1 MKKLENLLKR
11 LNKEELCS
19 LTGMDATN
27 TKETMINALME
38 RFNSM
43 LLNKSLL
50 SSSQNT
56 VNYKISNGI
65 TVLPQGGLVTKKYSG
80 KRPSLVRKYKRG
92 IIEGTVEGFLILKNE
107 GNIIKITNTDDYKLI
122 KKIFGT
128 VVPNEDSEYVEGCSV
143 VTAINFKKMAR
154 YVDGVTFDKKFIR
167 ESVEVD
173 TEDSLYG
180 ANNDIFIFN
189 SEAVRLM
196 NYIELDSI
204 KSLAEYYINRPRIKK
219 NQYHTKMFTIDDI
232 VFKNGKYVL
241 PKEAKCKEK
250 ISESR
255 LAREFGSKVTLEDG
269 TVQYQLYNFSTFNG
283 SVTNRMVMD
292 NIKSRGY
299 VYKDLSKAERK
310 TCFEESK
317 EILLEK
323 VKFIIM
329 EGYYDEELNRHFN
342 PCSRSFSQAR
352 QSRITYSSEKWT
364 TVANRLLCGDPSAI
378 LDENGKCNV
387 SKYDGRK
394 ALAATN
400 SKSTSLKP
408 MIKVIKDNVEI
419 AESTCII
426 PEEIIKPFG
435 DVILKKTET
444 GNYDLKSKLNRF
456 MLPDGYLCEKLI
468 PKFIRDNYICNTA
481 CDGQAS
487 ATVEFLA
494 KATEDLGLMSKAE
507 LDYFLE
513 AYKDLNL
520 ATLKIAIDGNSR
532 LRKIFKK
539 VQRIIQFR
547 HGGDK
552 GIVVMDDFNKRV
564 PEYADYDILMP
575 ESVRKYDSD
584 AFRDETGRS
593 KLEFSVVSLNHKKTG
608 KSYLNYQA
616 IGASDIDSKNLIEL
630 AETEFSKVKDNILS
644 NPVAAKTFLGLVKD
658 TNSEYNL
665 DYEEKHL
672 VSVLTEALEAS
683 DEILKD
689 EYINSKLR
697 KLVGNYLYEVA
708 FGRIQVEGDYN
719 FLVVDPLY
727 LTDRFGCLQSG
738 EFYLNNIEGEVV
750 LTRNPLIDKSE
761 ARKIT
766 TCKNDRLW
774 YLEDLMVLNPFD
786 DILPSLGGADVD
798 GDHANCI
805 RDERV
810 IKFFNNKDY
819 VINDNLKHK
828 APVSDINED
837 ILRSFYRD
845 SMEGSQLGFITDV
858 ATTFTDLLNSGCT
871 TYIDKTG
878 RKHRV
883 SDVLK
888 KLRFIQGWDIDKQ
901 KTGEEVVIPAYANM
915 KVRPEWLLAKKQFK
929 KNSEYFIAKCGD
941 VYIDDERIL
950 KESDSPMTN
959 LYKYSKARIREILTK
974 KVATDTT
981 LVYKLLKVV
990 DKDEHASIKPR
1001 IAKMEKLCR
1010 ERIIDVRSLYTI
1022 DDEMTQEEVEKVR
1035 KESWE
1040 KIESIYNEYRNA
1052 LLSYVNGSI
1061 SKLNT
1066 VVATAYEVCYIRP
1079 NNDNTKSRGFVWNV
1093 FRNELLDLLR
1103 ECTKGSDL
1111 YRLPKTDEEVKSV
1124 VINNVGALFING
1136 KFVETTDLRPGK
1148 YDVIE
1153 VEDSKIIRVPRI
1165 CAAAQNRVV
1174 AKATNTNEFMTLVY
1188 STDGESVSESIRT
1201 IQAKGEFTV
1210 QRCND
1215 GLWVVVDKKP
1225 LMMVGSYGLNDVN
1238 SANGLV
1244 FKADFS
1250 ESDMHYIPND
1260 YQINNNVIEWTD
1272 EKEELAYRNNIDIR
1286 VKAVREISD
1295 EETIKVEDKVKM
1307 SDVVEYDGIDLLNY
1321 EEEITEGFE
1330 VIEEDNAEF
1339 TFDTSSVVEESFD
1352 DSLEVID
1359 CEVIDSLND
1368 NFDELDGIEV
1378 LDDLS
1383 SEEFEFEFEFED

>member
-1 MKKLENLLKR
+1 MKKLESLLNR
-11 LNKEELCS
+11 LNKEQLCE

-27 TKETMINALME
+27 TKATMVNALME
-38 RFNSM
+38 RFNGM

-50 SSSQNT
+50 SSIQDK
-56 VNYKISNGI
+56 VNYKISNGK
-65 TVLPQGGLVTKKYSG
+65 TVLPQGGLVAKKYSG
-80 KRPSLVRKYKRG
+80 KRHSLVRKYKRG
-92 IIEGTVEGFLILKNE
+92 IIDGTVEEFIIVKNE
-107 GNIIKITNTDDYKLI
+107 GNIIKISNADDYKLL

-128 VVPNEDSEYVEGCSV
+128 VVPNADSEYVEGCSV
-143 VTAINFKKMAR
+143 VTAIDFKKMAR
-154 YVDGVTFDKKFIR
+154 YVDGVTFDKHFIK
-167 ESVEVD
+167 ESIEAD
-173 TEDSLYG
+173 SEDSLYG
-180 ANNDIFIFN
+180 ANNDIFVFN
-189 SEAVRLM
+189 PEAVRLM
-196 NYIELDSI
+196 NCIKLDNI
-204 KSLAEYYINRPRIKK
+204 KSLAEYYINRPRVKK
-219 NQYHTKMFTIDDI
+219 NQYHTKMFTISDI

-241 PKEAKCKEK
+241 PREAECKEK

-255 LAREFGSKVTLEDG
+255 LARTFGSKVTLEDG
-269 TVQYQLYNFSTFNG
+269 TVEYQLYNFSTFNG
-283 SVTNRMVMD
+283 SVTNKMVMD
-292 NIKSRGY
+292 HIKSRGF
-299 VYKDLSKAERK
+299 VYKDLSKAQRK
-310 TCFEESK
+310 ECFEESK

-329 EGYYDEELNRHFN
+329 EGYYDEELNRHFY
-342 PCSRSFSQAR
+342 PCARSFSQAR
-352 QSRITYSSEKWT
+352 QSRITYSSEKWE
-364 TVANRLLCGDPSAI
+364 TVANALLCGDTNAI
-378 LDENGKCNV
+378 LDENGKCNI

-400 SKSTSLKP
+400 SKATSLKP
-408 MIKVIKDNVEI
+408 MIKVVKDHIEI

-435 DVILKKTET
+435 DVILKRTEP
-444 GNYDLKSKLNRF
+444 GNYNLKEKLNRF

-481 CDGQAS
+481 CDGQAA

-513 AYKDLNL
+513 KYEDLNL
-520 ATLKIAIDGNSR
+520 ETLKIAIDDDRR
-532 LRKIFKK
+532 LRRIFEK

-584 AFRDETGRS
+584 LFRDETGRS

-616 IGASDIDSKNLIEL
+616 IGASDIDGKSLIDL
-630 AETEFSKVKDNILS
+630 AETEFSKVQDNILI

-658 TNSEYNL
+658 TNSQYNL

-672 VSVLTEALEAS
+672 VSVLTEALDAS

-697 KLVGNYLYEVA
+697 KLVGNFLYEVA
-708 FGRIQVEGDYN
+708 FGRIEVEGDYN
-719 FLVVDPLY
+719 FLVVDPMY

-738 EFYLNNIEGEVV
+738 EFYLNNEEGEVV

-774 YLEDLMVLNPFD
+774 YLKDLMVLNPFD

-819 VINDNLKHK
+819 IINDNLKHK
-828 APVSDINED
+828 APVDYINED
-837 ILRSFYRD
+837 SLRSFYRD

-858 ATTFTDLLNSGCT
+858 ATTFTDLLNSGVQ
-871 TYIDKTG
+871 YYVDKTG

-901 KTGEEVVIPAYANM
+901 KTGEEVIIPAYANM

-929 KNSEYFIAKCGD
+929 KNSEYFVAKCGD
-941 VYIDDERIL
+941 VYIDEERIL
-950 KESDSPMTN
+950 KESNSPMTQ
-959 LYKYSKARIREILTK
+959 LYDHSMDKIKEILTK
-974 KVATDTT
+974 KVPTDTT
-981 LVYKLLKVV
+981 LVYKLLKVA
-990 DKDEHASIKPR
+990 DKEEHAIIKPR
-1001 IAKMEKLCR
+1001 IAKLEKLCR
-1010 ERIIDVRSLYTI
+1010 NHIIEVRSLYTI
-1022 DDEMTQEEVEKVR
+1022 DNEMTQEEVEKVR
-1035 KESWE
+1035 KDSWE
-1040 KIESIYNEYRNA
+1040 KIESIYQSHRNA
-1052 LLSYVNGSI
+1052 LLNYIDGSV
-1061 SKLNT
+1061 SRLNT
-1066 VVATAYEVCYIRP
+1066 AVATAYEVCYLRP
-1079 NNDNTKSRGFVWNV
+1079 ENDNTKSRGFVWNV

-1111 YRLPKTDEEVKSV
+1111 YRLPKFDGKIDSV

-1136 KFVETTDLRPGK
+1136 KFIETTDLRPGK

-1153 VEDSKIIRVPRI
+1153 VKDSKVIRVPRI
-1165 CAAAQNRVV
+1165 CAAAQNKVV
-1174 AKATNTNEFMTLVY
+1174 AKATNTNDFMTLVY
-1188 STDGESVSESIRT
+1188 STDGESVSESIKT

-1215 GLWVVVDKKP
+1215 ALWVVVDKKP
-1225 LMMVGSYGLNDVN
+1225 LMMVGSYGLKDVN
-1238 SANGLV
+1238 STNGLV
-1244 FKADFS
+1244 FEADFS
-1250 ESDMHYIPND
+1250 GSDMYYIPSE
-1260 YQINNNVIEWTD
+1260 YEMNNKVIEWVD
-1272 EKEELAYRNNIDIR
+1272 EKKEKAYRTNIDIR
-1286 VKAVREISD
+1286 VKSVREISD
-1295 EETIKVEDKVKM
+1295 EETIKVEDVVKM
-1307 SDVVEYDGIDLLNY
+1307 NDVVEYDGIDLLNY
-1321 EEEITEGFE
+1321 EEEITEGLE
-1330 VIEEDNAEF
+1330 VLEDDNTEF

-1352 DSLEVID
+1352 ESIEVID
-1359 CEVIDSLND
+1359 YEVIDSLSD
-1368 NFDELDGIEV
+1368 DLDALDGIEV

-1383 SEEFEFEFEFED
+1383 DEFEFEFED